1 MQHAGGQWLE
11 ALSELLWRKRQ
22 SLERLI
28 FKLAVARI
36 VLSIDNREWLAMAS
50 DDVAELV
57 DETEELDRGRI
68 ELLERQAGDLDVA
81 LTLASLAVVVHSP
94 WDDILREHDAE
105 LARLQM
111 RVRAVALA
119 TEAGLAA
126 FEEAPVV
133 ELGSTSLGPD
143 GVEVV
148 AVRLACD
155 GLRRAAVRAGAPTLT
170 DHVA

>member
-22 SLERLI
+22 ALERLI

-57 DETEELDRGRI
+57 DEIEELDRGRI

-81 LTLASLAVVVHSP
+81 LTLASLAVAASRASASAATALRSFINLSTVASVITSP
-94 WDDILREHDAE
+94 LLSLTLGPAS
-105 LARLQM
+105 
-111 RVRAVALA
+111 RAVPLAL
-119 TEAGLAA
+119 
-126 FEEAPVV
+126 
-133 ELGSTSLGPD
+133 
-143 GVEVV
+143 
-148 AVRLACD
+148 
-155 GLRRAAVRAGAPTLT
+155 
-170 DHVA
+170 